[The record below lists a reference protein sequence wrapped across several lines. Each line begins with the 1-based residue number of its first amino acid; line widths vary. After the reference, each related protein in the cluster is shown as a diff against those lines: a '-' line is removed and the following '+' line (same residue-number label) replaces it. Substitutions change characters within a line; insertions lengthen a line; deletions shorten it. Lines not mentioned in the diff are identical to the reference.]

1 MVTDYVRTRL
11 KKVEKHA
18 EYALEEEL
26 VKDDQ
31 SVPHLSPAEFVY
43 AREFHRLFNSFPK
56 H

>member
-43 AREFHRLFNSFPK
+43 AREFHRLFNSLPK